1 MPIDHKVFIIVLMLR
16 FATFFAIIAGVVFI
30 ALVTVKIECV
40 RFKNVSD
47 IGKLTENKNKF
58 LIKELLVAMFVIVV
72 NTLYMFLPTN
82 IIGNQFLAI
91 VVFVVFPVVLTL
103 LVMSKAS
110 KKLISEFRTNMS
122 KYK

>member
-16 FATFFAIIAGVVFI
+16 FATFFAIIAGAVFI
-30 ALVTVKIECV
+30 ALVTVKIECI
-40 RFKNVSD
+40 RFKNVSNVS
-47 IGKLTENKNKF
+47 KLTENKNKF

-82 IIGNQFLAI
+82 TIGNQFIAI
-91 VVFVVFPVVLTL
+91 IVFVVLPVVLTL
-103 LVMSKAS
+103 LAMSKAS

-122 KYK
+122 KHK

>member
-16 FATFFAIIAGVVFI
+16 FATFFAIIAGAVFI

-47 IGKLTENKNKF
+47 VSKLTENKNKF

-82 IIGNQFLAI
+82 TIGNQFIAI
-91 VVFVVFPVVLTL
+91 MMFVVLPVVLTL

-122 KYK
+122 KHK